1 MREIQEI
8 GLIFDL
14 QNAFEIFNKTL
25 FSNSL
30 AAPVFT
36 FNLDKN
42 VVLKF
47 IKSSHSIII
56 GSKLTKTNATN
67 LKEHLLHE
75 MVHMWNED
83 EGVADCTSNQ
93 YHNKKFLN
101 SALEVG
107 FCVSRH
113 KSQGWEIT
121 TFSKPSKSKDCHVS
135 MAKNAKLL
143 KIANKIKFDE
153 YCLKETKLQV
163 SRTVKSQK
171 KRVCFLKYVC
181 KCSPP
186 HNSIRSGRR
195 PNGPNSLQIM
205 CMVCENIFECV

>member
-1 MREIQEI
+1 MREIQET
-8 GLIFDL
+8 GLILDL
-14 QNAFEIFNKTL
+14 QNAFEIFNKDL
-25 FSNSL
+25 FSGSL
-30 AAPVFT
+30 ADPVFT

-42 VVLKF
+42 VVLRF
-47 IKSSHSIII
+47 VKSSHSIII
-56 GSKLTKTNATN
+56 GSKLTKTNAAN

-93 YHNKKFLN
+93 YHNKKFLH
-101 SALEVG
+101 SAMAVG

-113 KSQGWEIT
+113 PSQGWEIT
-121 TFSKPSKSKDCHVS
+121 KFSKSKDCQVYLTV
-135 MAKNAKLL
+135 NARLL

-153 YCLKETKLQV
+153 YCLKETKTQI
-163 SRTVKSQK
+163 SRVVKSQK

-195 PNGPNSLQIM
+195 PDGPNSLQIK
-205 CMVCENIFECV
+205 CLVCKNVFECV